1 MYYDLHKPVVLHV
14 DASEKQLGGALLQ
27 LNDEGFPQ
35 PIVFTSCS
43 INETEPRYSQM
54 EKECLAICQGFHKF
68 DQWLYGISDI
78 TVHTDHKPLKTIL
91 KEPLNKAP
99 ARLQKM
105 IMTLQCYSFKLEYRK
120 GTSLLIADT
129 LSRAALTSSVRTKVK
144 GLNVF
149 HADFEVVEQDPKL
162 TLHSE
167 SEIVCE
173 TASHSTLSGFTGLS
187 QKGGQSARTTFHSHC
202 VLTGDTETSCR

>member
-1 MYYDLHKPVVLHV
+1 MFFGTGPRKATSLIASAPTLMYYDLHKPVELHV

-43 INETEPRYSQM
+43 MNETEPRYSQM

-105 IMTLQCYSFKLEYRK
+105 IMTLQRYSFNP
-120 GTSLLIADT
+120 I
-129 LSRAALTSSVRTKVK
+129 
-144 GLNVF
+144 
-149 HADFEVVEQDPKL
+149 DPNPAMNRL
-162 TLHSE
+162 
-167 SEIVCE
+167 
-173 TASHSTLSGFTGLS
+173 
-187 QKGGQSARTTFHSHC
+187 
-202 VLTGDTETSCR
+202 